1 MCCMTVFLT
10 VSFITFLSGV
20 GKLAPLIVLKNS
32 VFTSGDNDIIIL
44 GGETLAHKE
53 IVPNNNFYTEEQSFW
68 DEPFMSNNDKLNVHA
83 MTAISALPLVNYTDI
98 SALIDQEYKNRTKP
112 IELFPRWFAQT
123 KLYNE
128 NREFHTQAYVFA
140 GDSRLERNIRIAP
153 GFPNNILGKDEMITT
168 HDVMSLLNINVGDM
182 VEADIDLF

>member
-1 MCCMTVFLT
+1 MTVFLT

-53 IVPNNNFYTEEQSFW
+53 IVPNNNFYTEQHSFW
-68 DEPFMSNNDKLNVHA
+68 DEPFMSNNDKMNAHA
-83 MTAISALPLVNYTDI
+83 MSAISSLPLVNFTEI
-98 SALIDQEYKNRTKP
+98 STMMDEEYRNKTKP
-112 IELFPRWFAQT
+112 IEMFPRWRVQT

-128 NREFHTQAYVFA
+128 NR
-140 GDSRLERNIRIAP
+140 
-153 GFPNNILGKDEMITT
+153 
-168 HDVMSLLNINVGDM
+168 
-182 VEADIDLF
+182 DLST